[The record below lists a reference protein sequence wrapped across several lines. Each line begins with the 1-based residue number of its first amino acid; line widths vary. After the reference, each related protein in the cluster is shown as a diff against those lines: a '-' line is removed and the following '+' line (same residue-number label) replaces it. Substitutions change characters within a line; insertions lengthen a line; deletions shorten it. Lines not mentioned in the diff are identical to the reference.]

1 MFFCLMQ
8 VIRAKAGVL
17 DREILMITFVKFTN
31 STKGTPWYVVYEG
44 EAAGHFMRKLGYDA
58 FALGNHEFDNGVE
71 VCFSRLVYL

>member
-1 MFFCLMQ
+1 M
-8 VIRAKAGVL
+8 
-17 DREILMITFVKFTN
+17 
-31 STKGTPWYVVYEG
+31 YEG